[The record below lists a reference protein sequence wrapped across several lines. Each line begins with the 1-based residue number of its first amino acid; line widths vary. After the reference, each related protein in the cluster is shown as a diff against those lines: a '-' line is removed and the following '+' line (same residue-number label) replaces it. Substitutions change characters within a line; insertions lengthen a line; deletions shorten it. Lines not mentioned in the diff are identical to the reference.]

1 MVMPGLGLLENCCP
15 SQIEALVLMKMK
27 QAVEKYLGHTAK
39 KKKNA
44 VILLNS
50 MSQSNGR

>member
-1 MVMPGLGLLENCCP
+1 MVMPGLGLMGNSCP

-27 QAVEKYLGHTAK
+27 QAVEKYLGHTE
-39 KKKNA
+39 KKNA

-50 MSQSNGR
+50 MSQSNGH